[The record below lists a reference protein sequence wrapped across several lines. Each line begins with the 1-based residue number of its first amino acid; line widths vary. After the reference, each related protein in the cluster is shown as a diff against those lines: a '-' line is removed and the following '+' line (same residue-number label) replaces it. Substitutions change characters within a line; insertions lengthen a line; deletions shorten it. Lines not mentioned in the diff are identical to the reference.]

1 MQRRQFISGVGAGSL
16 ALGAAGGGL
25 RAAQAQSGHRWR
37 MATTWPNN
45 FPGLGTGANQ
55 LAALIGAMSGGR
67 VQVQVYGAGALVPAA
82 EVFAAVGRG
91 TVEMGHGCASYWPSK
106 GAAVP
111 FFSSIPFGMTAAEVN
126 AWLYHG
132 GGQALWD
139 EAYAPFG
146 LVPAAAGNTGVNM
159 GGWFNKEICSAADL
173 SGLKFG
179 LSGLGG
185 EVLAR
190 AGGTPI
196 TLSPDALLTALQSG
210 VIDGAEW
217 VGPYADLALGLYAA
231 AKYYYYPGWHEPG
244 TVIEALVNKKALDT
258 LPADLRAIVLNA
270 CKVANQDMLA
280 EFTARNPAALNTVV
294 TKHQVELRC
303 FPDDV
308 IRTLHARADEV
319 IAGLVQQDAFAAKV
333 HASYMKFLTQARAW
347 SVISAFA
354 YLQARDQA

>member
-1 MQRRQFISGVGAGSL
+1 MRRRQFIRGVGAGSL

-25 RAAQAQSGHRWR
+25 RAAQARSGHRWR
-37 MATTWPNN
+37 MATTWPKN

-67 VQVQVYGAGALVPAA
+67 VQVQVYGAGELVPAT

-91 TVEMGHGCASYWPSK
+91 TVEMGHGCASFWPGK

-111 FFSSIPFGMTAAEVN
+111 FFSSIPFGMTAQEVN

-139 EAYAPFG
+139 EAYASFG

-159 GGWFNKEICSAADL
+159 GGWFNKEIRSAADL
-173 SGLKFG
+173 SGLKLG

-196 TLSPDALLTALQSG
+196 KLPPDALLTALQSG
-210 VIDGAEW
+210 VIDGAVW
-217 VGPYADLALGLYAA
+217 VGPYADQALGLYAV

-244 TVIEALVNKKALDT
+244 TVVEALINTQALEA

-294 TKHQVELRC
+294 TKHQVELRR

-319 IAGLVQQDAFAAKV
+319 IAGLVQQDPFAAKV